1 MGLLDRTDLVASY
14 YTLTGAHLSRPPRH
28 ALAAR
33 AEAAAAA
40 GFTGLALA
48 PAEAAQGI
56 PEVRAAVAGL
66 AVPELEPLRGWDSG
80 GRGDEEAVFALAAAF
95 GSRQVTTIQVVD
107 AAVDAGATAVPAD
120 LLAERFAG
128 LCARAA
134 EHGLTVGF
142 EARANSPVSTPA
154 QAAALV
160 RASGAANAGIVL
172 DAYHVHR
179 AGVSLPDIAA
189 VADLVVSLQ
198 LNDMLAEPRPDPAED
213 ALEFRL
219 VPGEGAI
226 DLPGWLAGLAG
237 LGIDVPIAV
246 EALSREHN
254 ARSLEEAAAR
264 TAEGAGQ
271 ALAAA
276 RELAAR

>member
-14 YTLTGAHLSRPPRH
+14 YTLTGAHLSLPPRH
-28 ALAAR
+28 SLAAR

-48 PAEAAQGI
+48 PAEAAAGI
-56 PEVRAAVAGL
+56 PALVEATAGL

-80 GRGDEEAVFALAAAF
+80 GRGDEEAVFALADAF
-95 GSRQVTTIQVVD
+95 GARQVTTIQVVED
-107 AAVDAGATAVPAD
+107 APAE

-154 QAAALV
+154 EAAALV
-160 RASGAANAGIVL
+160 RAAGAPNAGIVL

-179 AGVSLPDIAA
+179 AGVTLADLAP
-189 VADLVVSLQ
+189 VTDLVVSLQ

-219 VPGEGAI
+219 VPGEGVI

-237 LGIDVPIAV
+237 LGTDVPIAV
-246 EALSREHN
+246 EVLSREHD
-254 ARSLEEAAAR
+254 ARPLREAAAR
-264 TAEGAGQ
+264 AVDGARR

-276 RELAAR
+276 RELAAH

>member
-14 YTLTGAHLSRPPRH
+14 YTLTGAHLSLPPRH
-28 ALAAR
+28 PLAAR

-48 PAEAAQGI
+48 PAEAAAGI
-56 PEVRAAVAGL
+56 ASVREAVSGV
-66 AVPELEPLRGWDSG
+66 AVPELEPLKGWDSG
-80 GRGDEEAVFALAAAF
+80 GRDDEEAVFALADAF
-95 GSRQVTTIQVVD
+95 GSRQVTTIQLVD
-107 AAVDAGATAVPAD
+107 PAVHAVSAD

-128 LCARAA
+128 LCERAA
-134 EHGLTVGF
+134 AHGLTVGF
-142 EARANSPVSTPA
+142 EPRANSPVATPA

-179 AGVSLPDIAA
+179 AGVTLADLAP

-226 DLPGWLAGLAG
+226 DLAGWLAGLAG
-237 LGIDVPIAV
+237 LGIDAPIAV
-246 EALSREHN
+246 EVLSREHD
-254 ARSLEEAAAR
+254 ARPLEEAAAR
-264 TAEGAGQ
+264 ATEGARC
-271 ALAAA
+271 ALVAA